1 MMMAGRRIAAAVTG
15 LLIVGLAVSGC
26 DSSEPDPPS
35 SRPGSTTSTPSPT
48 PTAVVSSA
56 VTVTIRPGKQQLS
69 ARQQQVMATFAEF
82 AEAQNRFESHP
93 WIMDPVY
100 QSLVL
105 PDGPL
110 APIRTDVIGL
120 IGPVVIQ
127 VLSVEDVPDQQ
138 VKVNYCVDDRGL
150 RYLGRDGKVD
160 IPGPAGDKL
169 RSTVAFEATQFKFTA
184 DPAVDGKPAKSPRW
198 LAATGESSDGEK
210 CKAISALPQPPAPT
224 QTTVSV
230 PS

>member
-1 MMMAGRRIAAAVTG
+1 MTTPGRRIANAVTG
-15 LLIVGLAVSGC
+15 VLLVGLAVGGC
-26 DSSEPDPPS
+26 DSAEPDPPS
-35 SRPGSTTSTPSPT
+35 SDRGPTTSTPSPT

-56 VTVTIRPGKQQLS
+56 VTVTIRQSKQQLS
-69 ARQQQVMATFAEF
+69 VRQQQAMAVFAEF
-82 AEAQNRFESHP
+82 IKAQNRFYSHP

-105 PDGPL
+105 PDRPY

-120 IGPVVIQ
+120 IGPVTIH

-150 RYLGRDGKVD
+150 RYLGMDGKVD
-160 IPGPAGDKL
+160 IPGPAGDRL
-169 RSTVAFEATQFKFTA
+169 RSTVAFEATQFAFTT
-184 DPAVDGKPAKSPRW
+184 DVAVDGKPAKAPRW

-210 CKAISALPQPPAPT
+210 CKAISTSPPPPPPT
-224 QTTVSV
+224 QTTVQV

>member
-1 MMMAGRRIAAAVTG
+1 M
-15 LLIVGLAVSGC
+15 
-26 DSSEPDPPS
+26 
-35 SRPGSTTSTPSPT
+35 
-48 PTAVVSSA
+48 
-56 VTVTIRPGKQQLS
+56 TIRPSKQKLS
-69 ARQQQVMATFAEF
+69 VRQQQVTAVFTEF
-82 AEAQNRFESHP
+82 IEAQNRFDSHP

-105 PDGPL
+105 AAGPY
-110 APIRTDVIGL
+110 APIETDVTGL
-120 IGPVVIQ
+120 IGPVTIH

-169 RSTVAFEATQFKFTA
+169 RSTVAFQATQFKFTA

-198 LAATGESSDGEK
+198 LAATGESSDGER
-210 CKAISALPQPPAPT
+210 CKAISASPPPPAPT
-224 QTTVSV
+224 ETTVQV